1 MKKIHIV
8 LLIFTILIALF
19 LTTRILTPPDIEN
32 SGVNTHM
39 PSVINDLLQI
49 ASKPHSVADKK
60 NLEEVKH
67 FLVHSFSQMDL
78 DPIIH
83 TYDASNWFGNYEI
96 HNITAQIDGA
106 EEAPYILVMAHYDSV
121 MENLNME
128 PTNSTGMADDGYGVA
143 TLLHIAEYF
152 SSGKIPLKNGIKFLL
167 TDSEETGPLEGS
179 IAELEYNEAYYQ
191 DVALVINLEGRSN
204 NGPVFMFQ
212 SSASNPKLLNLL
224 KNANYP
230 VANSLMNDLFRFMPN
245 FTDLS
250 PFLENNYNGLNFST
264 LGHLKY
270 YHSDED
276 NLKNLNEETLNHYLL
291 QIVPIVEDF
300 VSNEAISSTDYFA
313 YDSRYT
319 YFNLLPDVII
329 TYSGKTQIFIF
340 IFTIFT
346 FLAAIILLYKKE
358 RIQMRRL
365 MHHFACL
372 ILGLVTAIII
382 GTLYIFIISLI
393 TGITYNPI
401 FMFNIK
407 YDYLIA
413 LFGMTLWIAFISF
426 GYWRGH
432 KFSFETLLAGVMLN
446 ALLSV
451 IMMLLL
457 PGGAYIFTIP
467 NFFAALF
474 VLSHAFNRPLIGNLL
489 SISHLFL
496 SIILFGT
503 TLYILYYALTVGI
516 LGILMF
522 FITAILSTG
531 IPMQLLSCTYSKNH

>member
-1 MKKIHIV
+1 MKKIHLV
-8 LLIFTILIALF
+8 LLSITIVIALI
-19 LTTRILTPPDIEN
+19 LTTLILTPPGIEN
-32 SGVNTHM
+32 VGLNIQL
-39 PSVINDLLQI
+39 PSVINDLQQI
-49 ASKPHSVADKK
+49 ASKPHSVADKR
-60 NLEEVKH
+60 NLEEIKD
-67 FLVHSFSQMDL
+67 FLVHRLSQMDL

-83 TYDASNWFGNYEI
+83 TYEASNWFDDYEV

-106 EEAPYILVMAHYDSV
+106 ENAPYILVMAHYDSV
-121 MENLNME
+121 MENLNLE

-179 IAELEYNEAYYQ
+179 IAELAYNEAYYQ

-230 VANSLMNDLFRFMPN
+230 VANSLMNDLFGFMPN

-276 NLKNLNEETLNHYLL
+276 NLTNLDEETLNHYLI
-291 QIVPIVEDF
+291 QIVPIVEAF
-300 VSNEAISSTDYFA
+300 VSNEAISSKDYF
-313 YDSRYT
+313 DEESRYT

-329 TYSGKTQIFIF
+329 TYSGTTQIVIF
-340 IFTIFT
+340 LFSLFTV
-346 FLAAIILLYKKE
+346 LVAIILLSKKE
-358 RIQMRRL
+358 HIKMKRVMRY
-365 MHHFACL
+365 FAWL
-372 ILGLVTAIII
+372 ILGLITAIII
-382 GTLYIFIISLI
+382 GTLYIFVISVI

-401 FMFNIK
+401 FMFNLK

-413 LFGMTLWIAFISF
+413 LFGMILWMAFIVLS
-426 GYWRGH
+426 YWRVH
-432 KFSFETLLAGVMLN
+432 KFTYETLIAGVMLN

-451 IMMLLL
+451 IMMVLL
-457 PGGAYIFTIP
+457 PGWAYIFIIP

-474 VLSHAFNRPLIGNLL
+474 VLSHALNRPLIGNLL
-489 SISHLFL
+489 SLSHLFI
-496 SIILFGT
+496 SVILFGT
-503 TLYILYYALTVGI
+503 TLYIIYYALTVGI

-531 IPMQLLSCTYSKNH
+531 IPMQLLSCSLSNNQ

>member
-67 FLVHSFSQMDL
+67 FLVHRFSQMDL

-179 IAELEYNEAYYQ
+179 IAELEYNDAYYQ

-346 FLAAIILLYKKE
+346 FLAAIILLYKEE